1 MAYKS
6 HNASSLSEPADG
18 AVSAPATASD
28 SNRWSRLARNAR
40 RWATTPHVVLSVVL
54 LVLLVYFVV
63 VPLVAIV
70 QSSFQWADSDRRIA
84 GGQARPGEYTL
95 FHWAR
100 VIAGPL
106 ASKVLY
112 GPLWNSVVTAI
123 GATALAMAIGGALA
137 WLTVRTDMPGRRAIA
152 TVSPIPYVI
161 PSWPLA
167 LAWIAIFKT
176 PEIGGR
182 PGLLDSVL
190 GIHVPVWLSYGPIP
204 IIVCLAL
211 HFYAFTFL
219 LLSAALA
226 TLDSRLEESAEVLG
240 ASRWTALRRI
250 TFPLMLPAILSGLA
264 LTFSRTLSNFGTPYF
279 LGVPVRYYTL
289 PMMIFTNMNPSTGN
303 PGDAFV
309 LALVLILI
317 SVALIALNQRA
328 IGTRKSYATLT
339 GKGFQVRLTSLG
351 KWRWPAAVACWGFL
365 VICVLAPIGIIVWQT
380 FMLRDGLYGLDNL
393 TLHYWTGAPD
403 PSIGE
408 GEPGV
413 LFNPAIRTAAWNSL
427 ALSSVTA
434 VICGLIGLLLGY
446 SIVKGRG
453 TRLSQ
458 AVEQVSFLPYVI
470 PSIAFGAI
478 YLSMFA
484 RPVGP
489 IPALYGTFTLL
500 VLVSVVNH
508 LPFSSRTG
516 VSSIMQIGNELE
528 EAAIV
533 AGASWWRRFLRI
545 IMPLSVAGILSGF
558 LLTFI
563 TTMRELALI
572 ILLVTPD
579 TRVLTTMTLRY
590 QEQGYPQFGN
600 AIVVMIIVIV
610 LTANFVVARLRRRS
624 SALGISV

>member
-1 MAYKS
+1 MAYKTPDGPS
-6 HNASSLSEPADG
+6 RSEPAHVS
-18 AVSAPATASD
+18 VSAPAKARSAD
-28 SNRWSRLARNAR
+28 RWVRVARNAR
-40 RWATTPHVVLSVVL
+40 RWATTPHVVLSLIL

-63 VPLVAIV
+63 FPLLTIV
-70 QSSFQWADSDRRIA
+70 QSSFQWADSDRRLS

-100 VIAGPL
+100 VVAGPL
-106 ASKVLY
+106 ASKILWS
-112 GPLWNSVVTAI
+112 PLWNSVLTSV
-123 GATALAMAIGGALA
+123 GATALAMAIGGTLA

-152 TVSPIPYVI
+152 TLSPIPYVI

-182 PGLLDSVL
+182 PGLLESVL
-190 GIHVPVWLSYGPIP
+190 GVHVPVWLSYGPVP
-204 IIVCLAL
+204 IVVCLAL

-250 TFPLMLPAILSGLA
+250 TLPLMLPAVLSAVA
-264 LTFSRTLSNFGTPYF
+264 LTFSRALSNFGTSYF
-279 LGVPVRYYTL
+279 LGIPVRYYTL
-289 PMMIFTNMNPSTGN
+289 PMMIYTNMNPSTGS

-309 LALVLILI
+309 LALILILI

-339 GKGFQVRLTSLG
+339 GKGFQVRPTALG
-351 KWRWPAAVACWGFL
+351 RWRWPAAVCCWAFL
-365 VICVLAPIGIIVWQT
+365 IVCVLAPIGIIVWQT
-380 FMLRDGLYGLDNL
+380 FMLRDGVYGLENL
-393 TLHYWTGAPD
+393 TLHYWAGEPD

-413 LFNPAIRTAAWNSL
+413 LFNPAIRKAAWNSL

-434 VICGLIGLLLGY
+434 VLCGLIGLLLGY

-453 TRLSQ
+453 TRISQ
-458 AVEQVSFLPYVI
+458 AVEQASFLPYVI

-500 VLVSVVNH
+500 VLVSVVSH
-508 LPFSSRTG
+508 LPFASRTG
-516 VSSIMQIGNELE
+516 VSSMMQIGNELE

-545 IMPLSVAGILSGF
+545 ILPLSVTGILSGF

-579 TRVLTTMTLRY
+579 TRVLTTMTFRY

-600 AIVVMIIVIV
+600 AIVVMIIVVV
-610 LTANFVVARLRRRS
+610 LAANFVVARLRRRS
-624 SALGISV
+624 SALGLSV